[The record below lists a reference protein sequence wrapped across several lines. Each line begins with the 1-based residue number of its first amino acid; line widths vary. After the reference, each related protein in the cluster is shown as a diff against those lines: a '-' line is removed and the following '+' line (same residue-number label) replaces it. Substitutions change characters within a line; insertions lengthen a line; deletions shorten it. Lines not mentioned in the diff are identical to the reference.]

1 MAGFHTRIVLLII
14 LVMFSCR
21 AWTETYDPLLLRA
34 EASIFPKIILLDK
47 NLSIKTPENEVNI
60 TIVSTSQDGDAA
72 SQLMYLIN
80 DKYKNGL
87 GGNKLKVNVTTF
99 DVFKESPLATAYI
112 VLQGSEDAYKKVTS
126 YASSHNRIVFSYSY
140 TDFIKKSLISMFVK
154 EKTYIYFNKSVVQL
168 YDIKFMPVFYEIIK
182 IIE

>member
-1 MAGFHTRIVLLII
+1 MAVSYSRVVLLVVLII
-14 LVMFSCR
+14 FSSR
-21 AWTETYDPLLLRA
+21 AWTETYDPFLLRA

-47 NLSIKTPENEVNI
+47 NLSIKAPENEVTI
-60 TIVSTSQDGDAA
+60 TIVSTSQDDEAA
-72 SQLMYLIN
+72 TQLMYLIN

-87 GGNKLKVNVTTF
+87 GDNKLKVNVTTF
-99 DVFKESPLATAYI
+99 DIFKELPLATAYI

-140 TDFIKKSLISMFVK
+140 TDFIKKSLISMLVK
-154 EKTYIYFNKSVVQL
+154 EKTYIYLNKSAVQL
-168 YDIKFMPVFYEIIK
+168 YDIKFIPVFYEIIK

>member
-1 MAGFHTRIVLLII
+1 MAGSYSRVILLIM

-34 EASIFPKIILLDK
+34 GASIFPKIILLDK
-47 NLSIKTPENEVNI
+47 SLSIKAPESEVTI
-60 TIVSTSQDGDAA
+60 TIVSTSQDDDAA
-72 SQLMYLIN
+72 SQLMYLIE

-87 GGNKLKVNVTTF
+87 GGNKLKVNITTF
-99 DVFKESPLATAYI
+99 DVFKEAPLVTAYI
-112 VLQGSEDAYKKVTS
+112 VLQGSEEQYKKVTS
-126 YASSHNRIVFSYSY
+126 YASSQNRIVFSYSY
-140 TDFIKKSLISMFVK
+140 TDFIKKSLISLLVK
-154 EKTYIYFNKSVVQL
+154 EKTYIYLNKSVVQL